1 MNKMLDRSR
10 NIIYLYAMN
19 KLPVSKKAQ
28 IINLLVEG
36 NSLRATSRIADVSIN
51 TVTKLLVDV
60 GRACQQFHNDTVVNV
75 KSERIQAD
83 EIWSF
88 VGSKEKNTSIE
99 KKEEGCG
106 DVWTW
111 VGLDADSKLVVSWL
125 VGDRDADAA
134 NAFMKDVAER
144 LVNRVQLTTDG
155 HKAYLVAV
163 ERAFEY
169 DIDYAMLVKLYG
181 GSEGVNEQERKYSP
195 AVCTGSKKTKVMGD
209 PNPKFV
215 STSYVE
221 RQNLTMRMH
230 MRRFTRLT
238 NAFSKKIEN
247 HCYAIALHFVYYN
260 FCKIHKSISVTP
272 AMQAGLTKRVMGL
285 EDIVMLAE
293 ANEAAPKKRGS
304 YKKKGEIS
312 N

>member
-1 MNKMLDRSR
+1 MLDRIRKSH
-10 NIIYLYAMN
+10 IFESMN
-19 KLPVSKKAQ
+19 KLPVEKRSQ
-28 IINLLVEG
+28 IIRLLVEG
-36 NSLRATSRIADVSIN
+36 NSIRAITRIADVSKN

-60 GRACQQFHNDTVVNV
+60 GRACQQFHNDTVINV

-88 VGSKEKNTSIE
+88 VGSKEKNTSTE

-134 NAFMKDVAER
+134 CSFMNDMADR
-144 LVNRVQLTTDG
+144 LSNRVQLTTDG
-155 HKAYLVAV
+155 HKAYLIAV
-163 ERAFEY
+163 DRAFEN
-169 DIDYAMLVKLYG
+169 DIDYSMLVKMYG
-181 GSEGVNEQERKYSP
+181 GSEGGHDQEKKYSP
-195 AVCTGSKKTKVMGD
+195 AVCTGAKKTKISGE

-238 NAFSKKIEN
+238 NAFSKKVEN
-247 HCYAIALHFVYYN
+247 HAYAIALHFVYYN
-260 FCKIHKSISVTP
+260 FAKIHTSLSITP
-272 AMQAGLTKRVMGL
+272 AMQAGLTKRVMSV
-285 EDIVMLAE
+285 EDIANLATIE
-293 ANEAAPKKRGS
+293 APKKRGS
-304 YKKKGEIS
+304 YKKETS
-312 N
+312 R